1 MIAKLEV
8 KKLAA
13 RFSLLFGKTPHQGP
27 DAAMLPK
34 PYGEMQMSRIGRKPI
49 AIPSGAKVDVA
60 GTTINVEG
68 PKGKLSIDAHKNMKV
83 SVKDGEILV
92 ERPNDDR
99 DNRALHGLTR
109 ALINNMVIGVTQGF
123 SKRLKIEGV
132 GYQASK
138 KGNSVEL
145 MVGFANRPT
154 HTPPLGIN
162 VEVPD
167 PATIVI
173 SGIDKQ
179 AVGQFAADIRASKKP
194 EPYKGKGVRYEN
206 EVPRR
211 KEGKSFAAGK

>member
-1 MIAKLEV
+1 
-8 KKLAA
+8 
-13 RFSLLFGKTPHQGP
+13 
-27 DAAMLPK
+27 
-34 PYGEMQMSRIGRKPI
+34 MSRIGRKPI
-49 AIPSGAKVDVA
+49 AIPKGAKVTVA
-60 GTTINVEG
+60 GKTINVEG
-68 PKGKLSIDAHKNMKV
+68 PKGKLSIDHHPNMKV
-83 SVKDGEILV
+83 TVKDEEILV

-99 DNRALHGLTR
+99 QNRALHGLTR
-109 ALINNMVIGVTQGF
+109 ALINNMVVGVTQGY

-154 HTPPLGIN
+154 HTPPAGIN

-167 PATIVI
+167 PATIIV